1 MLKQIVR
8 RVTGQSAFAL
18 AVTAFAM
25 VLTVVLCHLHRSAQT
40 ELQNYQQ
47 SFEAVPVF
55 MKVTDLNG
63 SKLNRFD
70 GLEGWVVD
78 LFTQRGLTPNLSPYV
93 SQMHLRAT
101 VSGQYYLTDENG
113 DYIRDERGDKLL
125 ADQTTTGISSTYVA
139 EELTPGWGGKICW
152 KDGYDESILLTE
164 EFVLLVPQQLKDKQ
178 ELELV
183 FYHVIANDG
192 NGVER
197 LLEKKFTVVGYYE
210 DPGNTLL
217 YCPFGAVDYVHGY
230 LGKSK
235 IIEAMGALL
244 NDNHQL
250 DALRE
255 VAAKWFAEPNPLGE
269 KTPWGRFDFEY
280 YLYALDIDDT
290 MLQNLSAGMKNS
302 IQVNQLASMVV
313 FILSAGAGFLTG
325 FLVIRSRKKVI
336 NLMRTMGVSAAAIFA
351 EFALEQLLCVAVG
364 IGLGGCYFLW
374 QPMGRLA
381 LFGGIYTTG
390 LALALVI
397 FLRKNL
403 LTTIKEDE

>member
-55 MKVTDLNG
+55 MKVTDLDG

-113 DYIRDERGDKLL
+113 EYLRKEAGMKLL
-125 ADQTTTGISSTYVA
+125 GEQTTTGFSSTYVA
-139 EELTPGWGGKICW
+139 EELTEGWGGKIYW
-152 KDGYDESILLTE
+152 KEGYDESILLSE
-164 EFVLLVPQQLKDKQ
+164 EFVLLVPESLKEKQ
-178 ELELV
+178 EMELV
-183 FYHVIANDG
+183 FTYVIPNDG
-192 NGVER
+192 NGKDMM
-197 LLEKKFTVVGYYE
+197 LTKTFQVVGYYE
-210 DPGNTLL
+210 DPGNDRL
-217 YCPFGAVDYVHGY
+217 YAPFGAIDYVHAY
-230 LGKSK
+230 LHKSK
-235 IIEAMGALL
+235 KIESMGAVL
-244 NDNHQL
+244 NDNDQL
-250 DALRE
+250 SALRE

-290 MLQNLSAGMKNS
+290 MLQNLSASMKNS

-381 LFGGIYTTG
+381 LFGGIYTAG

>member
-8 RVTGQSAFAL
+8 RVTRQSAFAQ

-55 MKVTDLNG
+55 MKVTDLDG

-250 DALRE
+250 SALRE

-290 MLQNLSAGMKNS
+290 MLQNLSASMKNS

-374 QPMGRLA
+374 QPIDRLA
-381 LFGGIYTTG
+381 IFGGIYTAG
-390 LALALVI
+390 LSLELVI

>member
-1 MLKQIVR
+1 MLKQIYR
-8 RVTGQSAFAL
+8 RTLRQPAFAL
-18 AVTAFAM
+18 AVTLFAA
-25 VLTVVLCHLHRSAQT
+25 VLSLVLCHLHRSAQ
-40 ELQNYQQ
+40 EEMENYEK
-47 SFEAVPVF
+47 SYAAVPVF
-55 MKVTDLNG
+55 MKVTDLDG
-63 SKLNRFD
+63 SRLNRFS
-70 GLEGWVVD
+70 GLEGWIVD
-78 LFTQRGLTPNLSPYV
+78 LFTEEGFKPNLSPYV
-93 SQMHLRAT
+93 EQLHLRAT
-101 VSGQYYLTDENG
+101 ISGQYYLTDENG

-139 EELTPGWGGKICW
+139 EELTEGWGGKIYW
-152 KDGYDESILLTE
+152 KEGCDESILLSE
-164 EFVLLVPQQLKDKQ
+164 EFVLLVPESLKEKQ
-178 ELELV
+178 EMELV
-183 FYHVIANDG
+183 FTYVIPNDG
-192 NGVER
+192 NGKDMM
-197 LLEKKFTVVGYYE
+197 LTKTFQVVGYYE
-210 DPGNTLL
+210 DPGNDRL
-217 YCPFGAVDYVHGY
+217 YAPFSAIDYVHAY
-230 LGKSK
+230 LHKSK
-235 IIEAMGALL
+235 KIESMGAVL
-244 NDNHQL
+244 NDNDQL
-250 DALRE
+250 SALRE

-290 MLQNLSAGMKNS
+290 MLQNLSASMKNS

-336 NLMRTMGVSAAAIFA
+336 NLMRTMGVSTAAIFA

-381 LFGGIYTTG
+381 LFGGIYTAG
-390 LALALVI
+390 LSLALVI

>member
-1 MLKQIVR
+1 MLKQIIR
-8 RVTGQSAFAL
+8 RVTRQSAFAL

-55 MKVTDLNG
+55 MKVTDLDG
-63 SKLNRFD
+63 SKLKRFD

-101 VSGQYYLTDENG
+101 VSGQYYLTDEKG

-217 YCPFGAVDYVHGY
+217 YCPFGAIDYVHGY

-290 MLQNLSAGMKNS
+290 MLKNLSASMKNNMR
-302 IQVNQLASMVV
+302 VNELASLVV

-325 FLVIRSRKKVI
+325 FLVIRSRKRELS
-336 NLMRTMGVSAAAIFA
+336 LMRTLGASNAAIFL
-351 EFALEQLLCVAVG
+351 EFALEQLLCLAAG
-364 IGLGGCYFLW
+364 IFLGGCYFLW
-374 QPMGRLA
+374 QPAGRLA
-381 LFGGIYTTG
+381 IFGGIYAAG
-390 LALALVI
+390 LAVALLI

-403 LTTIKEDE
+403 LKTIKEDE